1 MEGEKYL
8 CPSCGMPI
16 EAHALNLKTRR
27 GYCAWCDKNVIF
39 PKKNSTASPSAVH
52 ALNEAY
58 RFFLEKNFESAQ
70 NCAETVVSMT
80 PNNVAALYIIAYY
93 KAFSAPVKNRTSLD
107 RLMNETLQEAE
118 FEIEEEEMFKDL
130 ILKTILHSGEY
141 IEQLITRFA
150 EFDDPKELAEFVEAY
165 APFAIGNKGSINF
178 FTPALA
184 DALASITEMVDIP
197 KTWFALYSAI
207 SKNPDSP
214 IPKDTFYLKTKT
226 QRFYNDFVLRVGEI
240 FSKIKT
246 PALRAKFKGAYDKVK
261 ATFDQKMN

>member
-1 MEGEKYL
+1 
-8 CPSCGMPI
+8 
-16 EAHALNLKTRR
+16 
-27 GYCAWCDKNVIF
+27 
-39 PKKNSTASPSAVH
+39 
-52 ALNEAY
+52 
-58 RFFLEKNFESAQ
+58 
-70 NCAETVVSMT
+70 
-80 PNNVAALYIIAYY
+80 
-93 KAFSAPVKNRTSLD
+93 
-107 RLMNETLQEAE
+107 MNETLQEAE

-184 DALASITEMVDIP
+184 DALQSITEMVDIP

-226 QRFYNDFVLRVGEI
+226 HRFYNDFVLKVGEI